1 LRFGTGVVIENS
13 KETKQIDKEG
23 TSMKTLLKK
32 FETAMVAA
40 SFAEAGEFE
49 TARRIM
55 NEDRKNDRPSQY
67 DYKRPAARKELRA
80 D

>member
-1 LRFGTGVVIENS
+1 
-13 KETKQIDKEG
+13 
-23 TSMKTLLKK
+23 MKTIIKK

-49 TARRIM
+49 TAQQVM
-55 NEDRKNDRPSQY
+55 NEDRVRKNDRPGQ
-67 DYKRPAARKELRA
+67 RPTARKEIRA

>member
-1 LRFGTGVVIENS
+1 
-13 KETKQIDKEG
+13 
-23 TSMKTLLKK
+23 MKTLLEK

-40 SFAEAGEFE
+40 SFAEEGEFE
-49 TARRIM
+49 TARQIM

-67 DYKRPAARKELRA
+67 DYKRPATRKELRA